1 MRRGCFICGKGMDRI
16 FIFSTPKDKYK
27 LCRGCFEMAK
37 RIAVNAEIV
46 EDKEIKVEEE
56 N

>member
-16 FIFSTPKDKYK
+16 FIFSTPEGKYK
-27 LCRGCFEMAK
+27 LCRGCCEMVK
-37 RIAVNAEIV
+37 HIAVNAEVV
-46 EDKEIKVEEE
+46 EDEEIKTEED